1 MLYLKQRGVFMPA
14 FKSRKTF
21 SRDFKRETV
30 RMVLEDERSVTDLSV
45 DLDIHPNTLYRWV
58 KEYRDQGE
66 HSFRGNGNLP
76 PAEAEIRRLKREL
89 ARTKEERDI
98 LKKAI
103 AFFSRDDR

>member
-1 MLYLKQRGVFMPA
+1 MKVF
-14 FKSRKTF
+14 KKRKKFTK
-21 SRDFKRETV
+21 DFKRETV
-30 RMVLEDERSVTDLSV
+30 RMILDDERSVSDLSV

-58 KEYRDQGE
+58 KEFREQGE
-66 HSFRGNGNLP
+66 DSFRGNGNLP

-103 AFFSRDDR
+103 AFFSKDER